1 MTSGKLGRS
10 YLCQK
15 RGGGVGGGFPRAL
28 GMALQGSSR
37 GVERSARFQQRID
50 GSRGFQQFGVR
61 NAGTILIWLGW
72 LTRRGA
78 WHVSTP
84 FLPVLPPPTYR
95 LSWRLLQLFSVATKK
110 PGAEKAEDLKGAS
123 CELGF
128 ANHEKYCQ
136 ANYRKDLLVLINPCS
151 LLFGLPI

>member
-37 GVERSARFQQRID
+37 GVEGRPVS
-50 GSRGFQQFGVR
+50 SRESTGRGASSNLAR

-95 LSWRLLQLFSVATKK
+95 LSWRLLQLFLVATKK
-110 PGAEKAEDLKGAS
+110 PGAEKAQDLKGAS

-128 ANHEKYCQ
+128 
-136 ANYRKDLLVLINPCS
+136 RKS
-151 LLFGLPI
+151 